1 MKNLLENLKR
11 GGKRS
16 NAEAEFQFMLY
27 FYNLIDNKYYN
38 LKLSNQELILF
49 DNYIDSIPLDLIKKD
64 LIDLFTNGEICNF
77 IFDKNK
83 NFDNLS
89 ILSDFKSFGKTYP
102 NISNINNSFIYST
115 NNNSKIFFEFQNLL
129 FNLNNKIYDFYDLNN
144 NNKKEELFN
153 EINNSTYLFFAI
165 DFMTKV
171 DNNIFDFFQNLSFNN
186 LLKEKA
192 LVFIGDYTNLKIDK
206 KYLIDEK
213 NGLLLFDYNKKSKF
227 EQSIIKSIP
236 YNFISKFPTY
246 SFLYN
251 EKLSD
256 TILKIICDKYKITN
270 KKENIETYINCVY
283 EKYKEIFDKDIL
295 EYKENKILE
304 LEKIKNEIDL
314 IDDFYS
320 NKKFEISDF
329 E

>member
-1 MKNLLENLKR
+1 MI
-11 GGKRS
+11 G
-16 NAEAEFQFMLY
+16 
-27 FYNLIDNKYYN
+27 
-38 LKLSNQELILF
+38 
-49 DNYIDSIPLDLIKKD
+49 
-64 LIDLFTNGEICNF
+64 
-77 IFDKNK
+77 
-83 NFDNLS
+83 
-89 ILSDFKSFGKTYP
+89 
-102 NISNINNSFIYST
+102 
-115 NNNSKIFFEFQNLL
+115 
-129 FNLNNKIYDFYDLNN
+129 
-144 NNKKEELFN
+144 
-153 EINNSTYLFFAI
+153 
-165 DFMTKV
+165 V
-171 DNNIFDFFQNLSFNN
+171 DNNLFNFFQNLNFNN
-186 LLKEKA
+186 LFKEKN
-192 LVFIGDYTNLKIDK
+192 LVLIGDYTNLKVDK
-206 KYLIDEK
+206 AYLIAEK
-213 NGLLLFDYNKKSKF
+213 NGLLIFNYNKESNF
-227 EQSIIKSIP
+227 EESIIKSIP

>member
-1 MKNLLENLKR
+1 MKSLLESLKK

-16 NAEAEFQFMLY
+16 EAEAEFQFMLY
-27 FYNLIDNKYYN
+27 FYNLIDNKKYYIR
-38 LKLSNQELILF
+38 LSDKELELF
-49 DNYIDSIPLDLIKKD
+49 NNYVDSIPLDILKNDLKD
-64 LIDLFTNGEICNF
+64 LFKSNEIGKLIFEQNQNF
-77 IFDKNK
+77 E
-83 NFDNLS
+83 NLS
-89 ILSDFKSFGKTYP
+89 IVSDFASFAKTYP
-102 NISNINNSFIYST
+102 NINNIKNSFIYST
-115 NNNSKIFFEFQNLL
+115 NNNSKTFLEFQNIL
-129 FNLNNKIYDFYDLNN
+129 FNLNNKIYDAHDLQ
-144 NNKKEELFN
+144 NNKKEELFK
-153 EINNSTYLFFAI
+153 EINNKEHLIVSI
-165 DFMTKV
+165 DFMIGV
-171 DNNIFDFFQNLSFNN
+171 DNNLFNFFQNLNFNN
-186 LLKEKA
+186 LFKEKN
-192 LVFIGDYTNLKIDK
+192 LVLIGDYTNLKVDK
-206 KYLIDEK
+206 AYLIAEK
-213 NGLLLFDYNKKSKF
+213 NGLLIFNYNKESNF
-227 EQSIIKSIP
+227 EESIIKSIP